1 MLNDLSKE
9 RGENMIILDQV
20 KKVFLTSSGQVT
32 AVDSVNLE
40 IKKGEIFGIIGYS
53 GAGKSTLIRMLNL
66 LERPTDGTVTID
78 GKDLTKVSAKELRL
92 ARQQIGMVFQHFNLL
107 WSRTVYENI
116 AFSLE
121 IAGVKKNEIKPRVLE
136 LIQLVGLSGKENN
149 YPSQL
154 SGGQKQRVGIARAL
168 ANNPKVLL
176 CDEATSALDPQ
187 TTDEILDLLVTI
199 NRKYNLTIVLITH
212 EMHVIQKICH
222 HVAIM
227 ENGRIVE
234 QGDVLTV
241 FRTPSHSV
249 TKRFVKQ
256 VVNEDESLNMLDTL
270 SKQFPD
276 GKIVLLKYFQGN
288 AEKPFIT
295 NVIRKYDVDINIIHG
310 KVVQTQDGG
319 YGSLY
324 VQLTGNDINSALNYL
339 KEAGVEIEVMAR

>member
-1 MLNDLSKE
+1 MIVLNQ
-9 RGENMIILDQV
+9 I
-20 KKVFLTSSGQVT
+20 KKIFNTNSGRVT
-32 AVDSVNLE
+32 AVDSVNLS
-40 IKKGEIFGIIGYS
+40 IQKGEIFGIIGYS

-66 LERPTDGTVTID
+66 LERPTEGTVTID
-78 GKDLTKVSAKELRL
+78 GKDLTQISSKELRL

-107 WSRTVYENI
+107 WSRTVFENI

-121 IAGVKKNEIKPRVLE
+121 IAGVNKDEIKPRVLE
-136 LIQLVGLSGKENN
+136 LIQLVGLSGKEDN

-187 TTDEILDLLVTI
+187 TTDEILDLLVQI
-199 NRKYNLTIVLITH
+199 NKKYNLTIVLITH

-227 ENGRIVE
+227 ESGRIVE

-241 FRTPSHSV
+241 FSNPQHPV
-249 TKRFVKQ
+249 TERFVKQ
-256 VVNEDESLNMLDTL
+256 VASEDDSLETVEHLI
-270 SKQFPD
+270 KKFPE
-276 GKIVLLKYFQGN
+276 GKIVLLKYLKEK
-288 AEKPFIT
+288 AEQPFIT
-295 NVIRKYDVDINIIHG
+295 NVIRNYQVDINIIQG
-310 KVVQTQDGG
+310 KVVQTQEGG

-324 VQLTGNDINSALNYL
+324 VQLTGLEIIPALNYL
-339 KEAGVEIEVMAR
+339 KEVGVEVEVIS

>member
-1 MLNDLSKE
+1 
-9 RGENMIILDQV
+9 MIILDQV
-20 KKVFLTSSGQVT
+20 KKVFRTSSGQVT

-40 IKKGEIFGIIGYS
+40 IRKGQIFGIIGYS

-78 GKDLTKVSAKELRL
+78 GRDLTKVSAKELRL

-121 IAGVKKNEIKPRVLE
+121 IAGVKRDEIKPRVLE

-199 NRKYNLTIVLITH
+199 NKKYNLTIVLITH

-222 HVAIM
+222 QVAIM
-227 ENGRIVE
+227 ENGCVVE
-234 QGDVLTV
+234 QGDVLNV
-241 FRTPSHSV
+241 FRNPSHAV

-256 VVNEDESLNMLDTL
+256 VVNEEESINTL
-270 SKQFPD
+270 ENLSHQLPE
-276 GKIVLLKYFQGN
+276 GKIVLLKYFKDK
-288 AEKPFIT
+288 AEQPFIT
-295 NVIRKYDVDINIIHG
+295 NVIRQYDVDINIIHG

-324 VQLTGNDINSALNYL
+324 IQLTGNDIHPALNYL

>member
-1 MLNDLSKE
+1 
-9 RGENMIILDQV
+9 MIILDQV
-20 KKVFLTSSGQVT
+20 KKVFQTSSGQVT

-227 ENGRIVE
+227 ENGRIIE

>member
-1 MLNDLSKE
+1 
-9 RGENMIILDQV
+9 MIILDQV
-20 KKVFLTSSGQVT
+20 KKVFQTSSGQVT

-136 LIQLVGLSGKENN
+136 LIPLVGLSGKENN

>member
-1 MLNDLSKE
+1 
-9 RGENMIILDQV
+9 MIVLDQI
-20 KKVFLTSSGQVT
+20 KKIFNTNSGRVT
-32 AVDSVNLE
+32 AVDSVNLS
-40 IKKGEIFGIIGYS
+40 IQKGEIFGIIGYS

-66 LERPTDGTVTID
+66 LERPTEGTVTID
-78 GKDLTKVSAKELRL
+78 GKDLTQISSKELRL

-107 WSRTVYENI
+107 WSRTVFENI

-121 IAGVKKNEIKPRVLE
+121 IAGVNKDEIKPRVLE
-136 LIQLVGLSGKENN
+136 LIQLVGLSGKEDN

-187 TTDEILDLLVTI
+187 TTDEILDLLVQI
-199 NRKYNLTIVLITH
+199 NKKYNLTIVLITH

-227 ENGRIVE
+227 ESGRIVE

-241 FRTPSHSV
+241 FSNPQHPV
-249 TKRFVKQ
+249 TERFVKQ
-256 VVNEDESLNMLDTL
+256 VASEDDSIETVEHLI
-270 SKQFPD
+270 KKFPK
-276 GKIVLLKYFQGN
+276 GKIVLLKYLKEK
-288 AEKPFIT
+288 AEQPFIT
-295 NVIRKYDVDINIIHG
+295 NVIRNYQVDINIIQG
-310 KVVQTQDGG
+310 KVVQTQEGV

-324 VQLTGNDINSALNYL
+324 VQLTGLEIIPALNYL
-339 KEAGVEIEVMAR
+339 KEVGVEVEVIS